1 MAVNKETV
9 LEVKH
14 WSDKTFSFRTT
25 RNFPNKFN
33 NGEFAMIGM
42 EHEGK
47 KIMRAYSFASANH
60 EDHLEFLSIKIQDG
74 PLTSKLQNIKVGDEI
89 LVNPRSTGTLVID
102 YLLPGRNLYLIATGT
117 GLAPYMGIIKD
128 PKTYERFE
136 HVILTHTVQYE
147 NELAY
152 KDELE
157 TFNEDWKQVTQGRFT
172 YFNTLTQQ
180 EWKNKGRITEWIKNG
195 HLYTIT
201 NGISQPFEPKKDRF
215 MVCGSQGLN
224 KDLIEH
230 FESLGMEEG
239 NTSIPGQ
246 FVIEKAFVQR

>member
-25 RNFPNKFN
+25 RKFPNKFN

-60 EDHLEFLSIKIQDG
+60 EDYLEFLSIKIQDG
-74 PLTSKLQNIKVGDEI
+74 PLTSKLQHIKEGDEI

-117 GLAPYMGIIKD
+117 GLAPFMGIIKD

-180 EWKNKGRITEWIKNG
+180 EWKNKGRITEWIKNCL
-195 HLYTIT
+195 LYT
-201 NGISQPFEPKKDRF
+201 SPSPRD
-215 MVCGSQGLN
+215 S
-224 KDLIEH
+224 
-230 FESLGMEEG
+230 
-239 NTSIPGQ
+239 
-246 FVIEKAFVQR
+246 

>member
-9 LEVKH
+9 TWVKH
-14 WSDKTFSFRTT
+14 WCDKTFSFRTT
-25 RNFPNKFN
+25 RNYPNKFN

-47 KIMRAYSFASANH
+47 KIMRAYSIASANH
-60 EDHLEFLSIKIQDG
+60 EDFLEFLSIKIQDG
-74 PLTSKLQNIKVGDEI
+74 PLTSKLQNIKEGDEI

-117 GLAPYMGIIKD
+117 GLAPFMGIIKD
-128 PKTYERFE
+128 PVTYERFE
-136 HVILTHTVQYE
+136 KVVLTHTVQYP

-152 KDELE
+152 HEDLNF
-157 TFNEDWKQVTQGRFT
+157 FNEEWKQVTQGNFRYFT
-172 YFNTLTQQ
+172 TLTQAPWPRQ
-180 EWKNKGRITEWIKNG
+180 GRITEWIKNG
-195 HLYTIT
+195 NLFPNTTAT
-201 NGISQPFEPKKDRF
+201 NLTKEDRF
-215 MVCGSQGLN
+215 MICGSQGLN

-239 NTSIPGQ
+239 NTSTPGD
-246 FVIEKAFVQR
+246 FVVEKAFVQR